1 MNSEE
6 VRALLSTVTLVV
18 TMFLILMVTLFATLG
33 ILDKLTEDNKPSRP
47 LIRWSFALTVMAS
60 ATISMLVLLIFSTFD
75 LLAVYIGGA
84 AYLLFGSSHTTTWVQ
99 QRFKIVRR

>member
-1 MNSEE
+1 MSSEE

-33 ILDKLTEDNKPSRP
+33 ILDKLTEDDTSRP
-47 LIRWSFALTVMAS
+47 LIRWSFALTVMVS
-60 ATISMLVLLIFSTFD
+60 ATISMLVLLIYSTFD

-84 AYLLFGSSHTTTWVQ
+84 AYLLFGSSHTTTWIQ

>member
-1 MNSEE
+1 MSSEE

-33 ILDKLTEDNKPSRP
+33 ILDKLTEDDKSSRP
-47 LIRWSFALTVMAS
+47 LIRWSFALTVMVS

-84 AYLLFGSSHTTTWVQ
+84 AYLLFGSSHTTT
-99 QRFKIVRR
+99 

>member
-1 MNSEE
+1 MSSEE
-6 VRALLSTVTLVV
+6 VRAVLSTVTLVV

-33 ILDKLTEDNKPSRP
+33 ILDKLTEDDTSRP
-47 LIRWSFALTVMAS
+47 LIRWSFALTVMVS
-60 ATISMLVLLIFSTFD
+60 ATISMLVLLIYSTFD

-84 AYLLFGSSHTTTWVQ
+84 AYLLFGSSHTTTWIQ

>member
-1 MNSEE
+1 MSSEE

-18 TMFLILMVTLFATLG
+18 TMFLILMLTLFATLG
-33 ILDKLTEDNKPSRP
+33 ILDKLTEDDTSRP
-47 LIRWSFALTVMAS
+47 LIRWSFALTVMVS
-60 ATISMLVLLIFSTFD
+60 ATISMLVLLIYSTFD

-84 AYLLFGSSHTTTWVQ
+84 AYLLFGSSHTTTWIQ